1 MLKFIVTRLISL
13 IPVVFMITLI
23 LFGVL
28 KMMPGDQ
35 AAMMINPA
43 LRAADREEA
52 YQAARIRLGLDKP
65 LPTQY
70 FMWLANTARGDFGWS
85 TSHNRPVG
93 DAVKEPFRNT
103 VILNFFVII
112 FQLSIT
118 IPIGI
123 VTAVRRGSIVD
134 KFFQTASLI
143 TYSMPSFFVGL
154 SLIFLIAIN
163 LRLLPAGGMPL
174 KLGAA
179 DLNYYISW
187 LRHMALPVTTLVI
200 IGLASTIR
208 YVRNA
213 MLDALGQDYIRT
225 ARAKG
230 LSEKVVIYSH
240 AFRNALIPISTI
252 MIWAIFSLFSG
263 SAITET
269 IFAWNGIGKVLV
281 DALNN
286 RDFMLI
292 ITLNLFFSGLSLMA
306 NFVADITYG
315 LIDPR
320 IKMN

>member
-1 MLKFIVTRLISL
+1 MLKFIITRLVSL

-23 LFGVL
+23 LFTVL

-35 AAMMINPA
+35 AAMMINPG
-43 LRAADREEA
+43 LRAADRELA
-52 YQAARIRLGLDKP
+52 YQDAVRRLGLDQP
-65 LPTQY
+65 LTTQY
-70 FMWLANTARGDFGWS
+70 FRWIYNSARRDFGWS
-85 TSHNRPVG
+85 SSHNRPVRE
-93 DAVKEPFRNT
+93 AVREPFRNT
-103 VILNFFVII
+103 VLLNFFVII

-123 VTAVRRGSIVD
+123 LCAVRRGSIID
-134 KFFQTASLI
+134 KFFQTASLV
-143 TYSMPSFFVGL
+143 TFSMPSFFVGL

-163 LRLLPAGGMPL
+163 LRLLPAGGMPIRI
-174 KLGAA
+174 GTTPIEF
-179 DLNYYISW
+179 YISW
-187 LRHMALPVTTLVI
+187 ARHMVLPVTTLVI
-200 IGLASTIR
+200 IGLAGTIR

-252 MIWAIFSLFSG
+252 MIWTIFSLFSG
-263 SAITET
+263 AAITET

-306 NFVADITYG
+306 NFISDITYG

-320 IKMN
+320 IKIN